1 MKTPKRD
8 YKDYHWLPD
17 CAERPDLHEL
27 ESIKEHTRWKRKNRV
42 AQLKATIARLRAEN
56 THLRIELAEALTEC
70 YSGYHKGVEVGFSQ
84 GFKHGSRELIKLEML
99 NTEHRKEESQQ

>member
-1 MKTPKRD
+1 MKTPKRYQNKPIPLMPEDNVPD
-8 YKDYHWLPD
+8 YD
-17 CAERPDLHEL
+17 RL
-27 ESIKEHTRWKRKNRV
+27 EIWWQRAKRKNRV
-42 AQLKATIARLRAEN
+42 AQLKRTIARLRAEN

-99 NTEHRKEESQQ
+99 NAEHRKEESQQ

>member
-1 MKTPKRD
+1 MKTPKRTQRYIEAPMRYD
-8 YKDYHWLPD
+8 DGFIGYTAVEYN
-17 CAERPDLHEL
+17 
-27 ESIKEHTRWKRKNRV
+27 RWKRKNRV

-99 NTEHRKEESQQ
+99 NAEHRKENQK

>member
-1 MKTPKRD
+1 M
-8 YKDYHWLPD
+8 YD
-17 CAERPDLHEL
+17 CITAR
-27 ESIKEHTRWKRKNRV
+27 KANKFARWKRKNRV

-70 YSGYHKGVEVGFSQ
+70 YSGYYKGVEVGFSQ

-99 NTEHRKEESQQ
+99 NAEHRKENQQ